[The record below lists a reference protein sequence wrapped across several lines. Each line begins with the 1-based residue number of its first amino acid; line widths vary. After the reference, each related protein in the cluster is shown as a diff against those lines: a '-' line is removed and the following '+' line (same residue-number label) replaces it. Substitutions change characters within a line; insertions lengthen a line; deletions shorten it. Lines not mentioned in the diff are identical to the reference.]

1 MSGHKHMTMS
11 SAVNEQPLRGSGG
24 LTGTLPV
31 FCKKTW
37 KRFLLTEVVLYAGL
51 CAECHTYLIP
61 LKPEMS
67 LQYRLRIFSKMK
79 IISDELL

>member
-1 MSGHKHMTMS
+1 MRGHKDMMIS
-11 SAVNEQPLRGSGG
+11 SVVNEQPLRGSGG
-24 LTGTLPV
+24 LRGTVPG

-37 KRFLLTEVVLYAGL
+37 KRFLLTEVVLYPGL
-51 CAECHTYLIP
+51 CAKCHTYLIP
-61 LKPEMS
+61 FKPEMS